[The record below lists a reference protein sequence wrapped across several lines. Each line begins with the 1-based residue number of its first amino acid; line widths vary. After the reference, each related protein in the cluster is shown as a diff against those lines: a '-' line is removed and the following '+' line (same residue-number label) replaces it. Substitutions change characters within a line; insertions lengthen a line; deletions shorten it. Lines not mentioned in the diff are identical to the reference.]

1 MMAPNE
7 PTLFANSLLAY
18 CDSQEASAGL
28 ARLTHQPHAPWPAT
42 DNPMLRYLI
51 ASTLTLVEAENLH
64 SALLWLATHAWFEG
78 GLEAISRSAPPT
90 NE

>member
-1 MMAPNE
+1 MMQPNA

-18 CDSQEASAGL
+18 CDSQAAPADL

-51 ASTLTLVEAENLH
+51 ASTLTLAETENLH
-64 SALLWLATHAWFEG
+64 SALLWLASHAWFEG

>member
-78 GLEAISRSAPPT
+78 GL
-90 NE
+90 

>member
-1 MMAPNE
+1 MMPPNE

-18 CDSQEASAGL
+18 CDSQAAPAGL
-28 ARLTHQPHAPWPAT
+28 ARLTHQPQAPWPAT
-42 DNPMLRYLI
+42 DNPMLRHLI

-78 GLEAISRSAPPT
+78 GLEAISRSAPPI

>member
-1 MMAPNE
+1 MMPPNE
-7 PTLFANSLLAY
+7 PTRFADSLLAY
-18 CDSQEASAGL
+18 CDSQAAAAGL
-28 ARLTHQPHAPWPAT
+28 ARLTQQPYAPWPAT

-51 ASTLTLVEAENLH
+51 ASTLTLVETEDVH

-78 GLEAISRSAPPT
+78 GLEAISRSAAPT

>member
-1 MMAPNE
+1 MMPPNE

-18 CDSQEASAGL
+18 CDSQAAPAVL
-28 ARLTHQPHAPWPAT
+28 ARQTHQQPPWPAT

-51 ASTLTLVEAENLH
+51 ASTLTLVETENLH

-78 GLEAISRSAPPT
+78 GLEAISRSTPPT